1 MALRSGRILGDEKPI
16 GEKRRGILRSRMSL
30 DRDNPNEEKRIG
42 IERGGAQAIDSST
55 APRSRVALGADGF
68 PLDGVTRG
76 ELLGNLK
83 HADGS
88 IYTSNSYW
96 AKVYRLY
103 DTSESEMDNILL
115 VVGPPLIGERGA
127 ILLDDAPVP
136 SLFKSVL
143 NPLFSQ
149 SAAYLR
155 TAHILTEVTSAC
167 LESMMTTVPY
177 DSCMP
182 NWRVCKRHAY
192 RTMMQIFSLKLAY
205 TSSYVSGPVQ
215 LYGYVAVR
223 DLLNPMRNYVF
234 NRTRNDPL
242 VVEHDGFIQMSGPK
256 RGIRMQA
263 PVLIE
268 FDLKIK
274 TEGEEEGDDQQVID
288 GVAIFGDRISGH
300 ARVNTQRMD
309 GDGGS
314 VDIKFAVLERASE
327 ATVQV
332 GISEIEKGS
341 CLSLCLAGSYTSPS
355 YVSHGKIQLFD
366 GVITAEAS
374 ELSRTVVAVAR
385 DSKLVVKL
393 KLSQKGGLDI
403 HRCTIFPVE
412 KHGSQSFI
420 FNLGVATVEVM
431 VTWSTMDIPQ
441 SLLGP
446 NCFAH
451 EFMASEGVEYVDE

>member
-1 MALRSGRILGDEKPI
+1 MECGGAQEAVSSMALRSGRILGDENPI

-30 DRDNPNEEKRIG
+30 DRDNPNEEKRSE
-42 IERGGAQAIDSST
+42 IERSGAQAIASST
-55 APRSRVALGADGF
+55 APRSRVALDADGF
-68 PLDGVTRG
+68 PLDGVMRG
-76 ELLGNLK
+76 DLLRNLK
-83 HADGS
+83 HGDGS

-103 DTSESEMDNILL
+103 DTSE
-115 VVGPPLIGERGA
+115 
-127 ILLDDAPVP
+127 
-136 SLFKSVL
+136 
-143 NPLFSQ
+143 
-149 SAAYLR
+149 
-155 TAHILTEVTSAC
+155 TC
-167 LESMMTTVPY
+167 LESMMMTVPY

-268 FDLKIK
+268 FNLKIK
-274 TEGEEEGDDQQVID
+274 TGGEEGDDQQVID
-288 GVAIFGDRISGH
+288 GVAIFGDRVSGH

-374 ELSRTVVAVAR
+374 ELSRTVVAVAQ
-385 DSKLVVKL
+385 DTKLVVKL

-403 HRCTIFPVE
+403 HRCAIFPVE
-412 KHGSQSFI
+412 KHGSRTFI

-431 VTWSTMDIPQ
+431 VTWSTMDIPK

-451 EFMASEGVEYVDE
+451 EFRASQGVEYVDE

>member
-1 MALRSGRILGDEKPI
+1 MECGGAQEAVSSMALRSGRILGDENPI

-30 DRDNPNEEKRIG
+30 DRDNPNEEKRSE
-42 IERGGAQAIDSST
+42 IERSGAQAIASST
-55 APRSRVALGADGF
+55 APRSRVALDADGF
-68 PLDGVTRG
+68 PLDGVMRG
-76 ELLGNLK
+76 DLLRNLK
-83 HADGS
+83 HGDGS

-103 DTSESEMDNILL
+103 DTSE
-115 VVGPPLIGERGA
+115 
-127 ILLDDAPVP
+127 
-136 SLFKSVL
+136 
-143 NPLFSQ
+143 
-149 SAAYLR
+149 
-155 TAHILTEVTSAC
+155 TC
-167 LESMMTTVPY
+167 LESMMMTVPY

-268 FDLKIK
+268 FNLKIK
-274 TEGEEEGDDQQVID
+274 TGGEEGDDQQVID
-288 GVAIFGDRISGH
+288 GVAIFGDRVSGH

-374 ELSRTVVAVAR
+374 ELSRTVVAVAQ
-385 DSKLVVKL
+385 DTKLVVKL
-393 KLSQKGGLDI
+393 KLSHKGGLDI
-403 HRCTIFPVE
+403 HRCAIFPVE
-412 KHGSQSFI
+412 KHGSRTFI

-431 VTWSTMDIPQ
+431 VTWSTMDIPK

-451 EFMASEGVEYVDE
+451 EFRASQGVEYVDE

>member
-1 MALRSGRILGDEKPI
+1 MESGGAQEVPSSMAPRSRTTLGDDNPI
-16 GEKRRGILRSRMSL
+16 EEKRRGMGGGGAEAVSSSMTPWG
-30 DRDNPNEEKRIG
+30 RDDPNEEKIG
-42 IERGGAQAIDSST
+42 GPQAVASST
-55 APRSRVALGADGF
+55 APRRRVALGADGR
-68 PLDGVTRG
+68 PLDGVMRG
-76 ELLGNLK
+76 ELLRNLK
-83 HADGS
+83 HGDGS

-96 AKVYRLY
+96 ARVYRLY
-103 DTSESEMDNILL
+103 DTSE
-115 VVGPPLIGERGA
+115 
-127 ILLDDAPVP
+127 
-136 SLFKSVL
+136 
-143 NPLFSQ
+143 
-149 SAAYLR
+149 
-155 TAHILTEVTSAC
+155 TC
-167 LESMMTTVPY
+167 LESMMMTVPY

-205 TSSYVSGPVQ
+205 TSSYVGGPVQ

-268 FDLKIK
+268 FNLKIK
-274 TEGEEEGDDQQVID
+274 TGGEEEGDDQQVID
-288 GVAIFGDRISGH
+288 GVAIFGNRISGH

-374 ELSRTVVAVAR
+374 ELSRAVVAVAR